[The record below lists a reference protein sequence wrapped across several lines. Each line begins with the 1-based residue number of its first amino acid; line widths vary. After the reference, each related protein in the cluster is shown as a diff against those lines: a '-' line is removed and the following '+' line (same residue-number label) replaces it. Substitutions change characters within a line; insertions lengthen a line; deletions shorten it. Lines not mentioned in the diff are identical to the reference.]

1 MTLTV
6 VILTKDEE
14 KHIARAIQ
22 SVNSVASRIV
32 IVDSGS
38 TDNTIQIAKKL
49 GAEVLVNPFVTQARQ
64 FNWALDQLPEDTDW
78 IFRLDAD
85 EIVSPELAQ
94 SLEQNLTDLPATV
107 AGASVTRRM
116 SFLRRPIR
124 WGGVFPVRITRVL
137 RYGRGRSEDRWMDE
151 HILLKG
157 AEVHLDGELLD
168 DTLQPLGWWINK
180 HNTYASR
187 EVVEILDAE
196 FGFLGRNQLA
206 APKGRAGVKR
216 WIKKNVYMRLP
227 SGLRAFVYF
236 VYRYVCRFGF
246 LDGPQGTAFHVLQGF
261 WYRYLVDIKLYEVK
275 SAMKNENLDA
285 VSAIQKVLGINLRG
299 ECTYANR
306 AVAKSPWN
314 ESGSHF

>member
-32 IVDSGS
+32 VVDSGS
-38 TDNTIQIAKKL
+38 TDNTIQIAEKL

-107 AGASVTRRM
+107 AGASVPRRM
-116 SFLRRPIR
+116 AFLRRPIR

-157 AEVHLDGELLD
+157 AEVHLEGELLD
-168 DTLQPLGWWINK
+168 DTLQPLGWWIDK

-196 FGFLGRNQLA
+196 FGFLGRNQRA
-206 APKGRAGVKR
+206 TPAGRAGGKR

-236 VYRYVCRFGF
+236 VYRYVCRLGF

-306 AVAKSPWN
+306 AVAKSSWN
-314 ESGSHF
+314 EPGSHF

>member
-32 IVDSGS
+32 VVDSGS

-49 GAEVLVNPFVTQARQ
+49 GAEVLINPFVTQARQ

-94 SLEQNLTDLPATV
+94 SLEQSLTDLPATV
-107 AGASVTRRM
+107 AGASVSRRM
-116 SFLRRPIR
+116 AFLRRPIR
-124 WGGVFPVRITRVL
+124 WGGVFPVRITRIL
-137 RYGRGRSEDRWMDE
+137 RHGRGRSEDRWMDE
-151 HILLKG
+151 HLLLKG

-168 DTLQPLGWWINK
+168 DTLQPLGWWIDK

-196 FGFLGRNQLA
+196 FGFLGRNQRA
-206 APKGRAGVKR
+206 APEGRAGVKR
-216 WIKKNVYMRLP
+216 WIKKNVYLRLP
-227 SGLRAFVYF
+227 SGLRAFAYFFYRYF
-236 VYRYVCRFGF
+236 VQLGF
-246 LDGPQGTAFHVLQGF
+246 LDGKEGTAFHVLQGF
-261 WYRYLVDIKLYEVK
+261 WYRYLVDMKLHEVK
-275 SAMKNENLDA
+275 TYMRKNKVDP
-285 VSAIQKVLGINLRG
+285 VTAIKEVLWIDVR
-299 ECTYANR
+299 T
-306 AVAKSPWN
+306 
-314 ESGSHF
+314 

>member
-22 SVNSVASRIV
+22 SVSSVASRIV
-32 IVDSGS
+32 VVDSGS
-38 TDNTIQIAKKL
+38 TDRTIEIAKRL

-64 FNWALDQLPEDTDW
+64 FNWALDQLPEDTEW

-107 AGASVTRRM
+107 AGASVPRRM
-116 SFLRRPIR
+116 AFLRRPIR

-168 DTLQPLGWWINK
+168 DTLQPLGWWIDK

-196 FGFLGRNQLA
+196 FGFLGRNQHA
-206 APKGRAGVKR
+206 TPAGRAGGKR

-227 SGLRAFVYF
+227 SGLRAFAYF
-236 VYRYVCRFGF
+236 VYRYVCRLGF

-299 ECTYANR
+299 ECNYANC
-306 AVAKSPWN
+306 AIAKSSCN
-314 ESGSHF
+314 EQDSLL